1 MRDNSGNTC
10 NVLISSVGRRV
21 VLVDLFRQAL
31 AALDV
36 TGSVLGA
43 DASRLSAGFQLVDGS
58 FVVPPCRDPAFV
70 PQMLQLCRDLDVRL
84 IVPTIDPEL
93 DPYAHHRE
101 EFEAAGTVVAVS
113 SPDVVE
119 IGSDKRLTHEWLIRE
134 GFPTVRQASVA
145 DVLDHPEDWPFP
157 VVAKP
162 RFGSAA
168 IGVALVDSP
177 EHLSVLTQGSEY
189 IVQAVASGVEHTVD
203 VLVNRSGHP
212 LCAVPRLRLEV
223 RGGEVS
229 KGMTIRNADIQSLAS
244 DVCTA
249 LPGASGVI
257 TIQVFH
263 DATTNALT
271 VIEINPRFGGGF
283 PLAWEAGARYPQ
295 WMIEEL
301 LGLPSTVVADGW
313 RDGLVM
319 LRYDEAVF
327 VDRGDA
333 GL

>member
-1 MRDNSGNTC
+1 MTDNSGNTC

-21 VLVDLFRQAL
+21 VLVGLFRQAL

-36 TGSVLGA
+36 PGSVFGA
-43 DASRLSAGFQLVDGS
+43 DASRLSAGFHSVDGS
-58 FVVPPCRDPAFV
+58 FVVPPCKDPAFV
-70 PQMLQLCRDLDVRL
+70 PQMLQVCREREVRL
-84 IVPTIDPEL
+84 VVPTIDPEL
-93 DPYAHHRE
+93 SPYAHHRE

-119 IGSDKRLTHEWLIRE
+119 IGSDKGLTNEWLLRE
-134 GFPTVRQASVA
+134 GFPTVRQAPVA
-145 DVLDHPEDWPFP
+145 EVFDDPEDWSFP

-168 IGVALVDSP
+168 IGVAMADSP
-177 EHLSVLTQGSEY
+177 EHLSALTQDGEY
-189 IVQAVASGVEHTVD
+189 IVQTVAPGVEHTVD

-212 LCAVPRLRLEV
+212 VCAVPRLRLEV
-223 RGGEVS
+223 RAGEVS
-229 KGMTIRNADIQSLAS
+229 KGMTIRNADIQRLAS
-244 DVCTA
+244 DVCIA
-249 LPGASGVI
+249 LPGAYGAI
-257 TIQVFH
+257 TVQVFH
-263 DATTNALT
+263 DATTNTLT

-283 PLAWEAGARYPQ
+283 PLAWEAGARYPR

-301 LGLPSTVVADGW
+301 LGFPSTAVADAW
-313 RDGLVM
+313 KDGLVM

-327 VDRGDA
+327 INREDA